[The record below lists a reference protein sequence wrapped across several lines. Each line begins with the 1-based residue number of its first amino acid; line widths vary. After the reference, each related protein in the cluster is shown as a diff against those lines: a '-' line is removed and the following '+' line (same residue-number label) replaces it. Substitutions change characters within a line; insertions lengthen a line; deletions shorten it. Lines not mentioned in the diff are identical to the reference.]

1 LFFAYFTLSKK
12 HVGILAIRQRAQNHQ
27 QEDRKMTAAAFSTK
41 HNLTATSEDVRRI
54 RAQLTSLYSSIE
66 TIARPSDSYV
76 QLYHGD
82 AIRAEIASRSD
93 LWGGFGAAMAMSE
106 MPAHWP
112 TKYRASVA
120 YHLAPLLSDVV
131 NS

>member
-1 LFFAYFTLSKK
+1 MVASWQY
-12 HVGILAIRQRAQNHQ
+12 GNEPENHQ
-27 QEDRKMTAAAFSTK
+27 LEEPTMTAAAFTTK
-41 HNLTATSEDVRRI
+41 HNLTATSDDVRRI
-54 RAQLTSLYSSIE
+54 KAQLTSLYSAIE
-66 TIARPSDSYV
+66 TIQRPTDGYV
-76 QLYHGD
+76 QLYNGD

-106 MPAHWP
+106 MPDQWS